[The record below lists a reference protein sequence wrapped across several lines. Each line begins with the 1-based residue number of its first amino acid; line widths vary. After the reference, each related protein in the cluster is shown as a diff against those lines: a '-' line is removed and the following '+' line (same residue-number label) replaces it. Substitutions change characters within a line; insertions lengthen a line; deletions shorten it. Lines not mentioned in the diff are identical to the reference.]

1 MSDLKKYQN
10 LVYENKVQKGFNV
23 TNIETEFL
31 LIYGEIAEAF
41 ESYKKNEMANLG
53 EELADVAIYL
63 LGLSEIL
70 GIDLDEEIAKKIEIN
85 QNREYI
91 SGANGYMKKK

>member
-1 MSDLKKYQN
+1 MSDLKKYQK

-23 TNIETEFL
+23 ANIETEFL

-41 ESYKKNEMANLG
+41 EAYKKNEMANLG
-53 EELADVAIYL
+53 EELAEVAIYL

-85 QNREYI
+85 QNRKYI
-91 SGANGYMKKK
+91 SGTNGYMKKK

>member
-1 MSDLKKYQN
+1 
-10 LVYENKVQKGFNV
+10 
-23 TNIETEFL
+23 
-31 LIYGEIAEAF
+31 
-41 ESYKKNEMANLG
+41 
-53 EELADVAIYL
+53 L

>member
-41 ESYKKNEMANLG
+41 EAYKKNEMANLG

-85 QNREYI
+85 QNREYV
-91 SGANGYMKKK
+91 SDANGYMKKK

>member
-41 ESYKKNEMANLG
+41 EAYKKNEMANLG

-70 GIDLDEEIAKKIEIN
+70 GIDLNEEITKKIEIN

>member
-1 MSDLKKYQN
+1 MSDLKKYQK
-10 LVYENKVQKGFNV
+10 LVYENKVQKYFNV

-41 ESYKKNEMANLG
+41 EAYKKNEMANLG

-85 QNREYI
+85 QNREYV
-91 SGANGYMKKK
+91 SDANGYMKKK

>member
-1 MSDLKKYQN
+1 MSDLKKYQK
-10 LVYENKVQKGFNV
+10 LVYENKVQKCFNV

-41 ESYKKNEMANLG
+41 EAYKKNEMANLG

-85 QNREYI
+85 QNREYV
-91 SGANGYMKKK
+91 SDANGYMKKK

>member
-1 MSDLKKYQN
+1 MSDLKKYQK

-41 ESYKKNEMANLG
+41 EAYKKNEMANLG

-85 QNREYI
+85 QNREYV
-91 SGANGYMKKK
+91 SDANGYMKKK

>member
-1 MSDLKKYQN
+1 MSDLKKYQK

-41 ESYKKNEMANLG
+41 EAYKKNEMANLG

-85 QNREYI
+85 QNQEYI